1 MAVHEIS
8 SWNCRIYRR
17 RPASYMT
24 LLFFFLEK
32 EEKKKEPLTS
42 PMLTYGNFHIVEEK
56 NNWIKG
62 PTYWNFLYW
71 KAKHNLLVKFFNLFC
86 FQCSYW
92 WQMAGSSHFTCQKL
106 TCKSP
111 WLRQEMSTR
120 MLPGSQREL
129 IWFTFIHF
137 REANFHLLLLS
148 PSLEVKAHYFK
159 WNPSVKLCLEH
170 TVANED
176 GSQ

>member
-17 RPASYMT
+17 RPGSYMT
-24 LLFFFLEK
+24 LLFFPGK
-32 EEKKKEPLTS
+32 RREKKDPFLS
-42 PMLTYGNFHIVEEK
+42 PILTYGNFHIVEEK

-71 KAKHNLLVKFFNLFC
+71 KAKHSLLVKLFNLFC
-86 FQCSYW
+86 FHCSYW
-92 WQMAGSSHFTCQKL
+92 WQMAGSSPFPCQKW
-106 TCKSP
+106 TCKSL

-129 IWFTFIHF
+129 IWFTSIPFQGSKF
-137 REANFHLLLLS
+137 SSAASKLFSGGDGPLL
-148 PSLEVKAHYFK
+148 
-159 WNPSVKLCLEH
+159 
-170 TVANED
+170 
-176 GSQ
+176 